1 MYDPQHFIRAIHLLL
16 AMGFTGFA
24 MAAESPGVM
33 VIGVGLTLLHALL
46 TRGQRT
52 WNTHRVVG
60 IAASLLAVTFVALAI
75 ARGQLTPV
83 LGFSYL
89 LVTLILVKLFEWRS
103 NRDIGQ
109 ALIMS
114 LLLMTAAAINSAS
127 LVFGVLFIA
136 YLLLGLYVSMLL
148 HLKTESDRA
157 IALFAIPGDRQPL
170 THGQGQRSLRRSF
183 RQMTCIVAC
192 VAVACAVAVFL
203 FFPRSSSPPVG
214 GGSFGLTT
222 PTPMTGFSERV
233 SFDQVARITQN
244 TEMVARL
251 RVTRHGETFKPGVLY
266 VRGTTLSLYSGGFTN
281 DDTIGRWQWFHMPRT
296 EDPTLVD
303 VAPGVQSEVAPSG
316 EPLPPADIEQE
327 VILEPTGTSVLF
339 SLAGPSNITGE
350 QPMRLIYERADQS
363 IKLLHQSNTAIR
375 YHLSCTGELGFPVV
389 APSLPP
395 PEVQTEV
402 APWRWG
408 RRGRRGGHNA
418 MSRWLP
424 LSSRIDPKV
433 GDYARR
439 PEVSGQ
445 TSSGAPLAAQRELRP
460 APDPLDEV
468 IARNIE
474 RHLQSTFSYTLD
486 LTDTSRPTDQD
497 PLVGFL
503 YDTKRG
509 HCEYFAG
516 AMTLLCQ
523 SLGMQARMVI
533 GFRLGPEDLNP
544 MGAYYIVR
552 QSHAHAWVEV
562 LTPRGWVT
570 FDPTS
575 GRTAPRSTSALARA
589 GDLWDYLQ
597 YTWANSIIT
606 YSDKDRRNVV
616 EDINAGLQTSSDWT
630 GNAWAWLRSLL
641 HPDGMYVLSSRILGG
656 AIAVAILVGVAAVG
670 AFVNEK
676 YRMRRRALRIGL
688 NALAD
693 SDKLRLARQ
702 LAFYDQLLQLLARHR
717 MIRPRSLTPREFAQ
731 SLTFLPAQGYQHV
744 CQLTEVF
751 YQVRFEQRALSPAR
765 QRLLMN
771 AIQDLA
777 RLLAELS
784 PL

>member
-1 MYDPQHFIRAIHLLL
+1 MYDPRHFIRAIHLLL

-33 VIGVGLTLLHALL
+33 VVGVGLTLLHALW

-52 WNTHRVVG
+52 WNPPRVVG
-60 IAASLLAVTFVALAI
+60 IAASLLAVTFVAIAI

-89 LVTLILVKLFEWRS
+89 LVTLILVKLYEWQS
-103 NRDIGQ
+103 NGDIGQ
-109 ALIMS
+109 ALVMS

-157 IALFAIPGDRQPL
+157 IALFAIPNDRQPL
-170 THGQGQRSLRRSF
+170 AHGQGQGSLRRSF

-192 VAVACAVAVFL
+192 VAVGCAVAVFL
-203 FFPRSSSPPVG
+203 FFPRSSEPPVG
-214 GGSFGLTT
+214 GGSFGLTA

-244 TEMVARL
+244 MDMVARI
-251 RVTRHGETFKPGVLY
+251 RFTRHGETFKPGVLY
-266 VRGTTLSLYSGGFTN
+266 VRGTTLSLYSGAFTQ
-281 DDTIGRWQWFHMPRT
+281 DDTIGRWQWFHLPRT
-296 EDPTLVD
+296 EDPTVVD
-303 VAPGVQSEVAPSG
+303 VTPGVQSEVAPWSEG
-316 EPLPPADIEQE
+316 LPPADIEQA

-350 QPMRLIYERADQS
+350 QPMRLMYERADQS
-363 IKLLHQSNTAIR
+363 LKLLHQSNTAIR
-375 YHLSCTGELGFPVV
+375 YHLSCTGELGYPV
-389 APSLPP
+389 AAGPSLSP
-395 PEVQTEV
+395 PEVPPEV
-402 APWRWG
+402 TPRRWG
-408 RRGRRGGHNA
+408 RGDPSA
-418 MSRWLP
+418 MFRLLP

-433 GDYARR
+433 GEYARR
-439 PEVSGQ
+439 ADVSGQ

-460 APDPLDEV
+460 APHPLDEV

-486 LTDTSRPTDQD
+486 LTDTSRPSDQD
-497 PLVGFL
+497 PLVSFL
-503 YDTKRG
+503 YDNKRG

-523 SLGMQARMVI
+523 SLGMEARMVI

-544 MGAYYIVR
+544 MGGYYIVR

-562 LTPRGWVT
+562 LTSGGWVT

-575 GRTAPRSTSALARA
+575 GRTAPRSTSVLARV
-589 GDLWDYLQ
+589 GDFWDYLQ

-616 EDINAGLQTSSDWT
+616 EDVNIGLQTSSDWT
-630 GNAWAWLRSLL
+630 GYAWAWLRSLL
-641 HPDGMYVLSSRILGG
+641 HPEVMYVLSSRILVG
-656 AIAVAILVGVAAVG
+656 AIAVAILAAVAAVG

-731 SLTFLPAQGYQHV
+731 SLTFLPARGYQHV

-751 YQVRFEQRALSPAR
+751 YQVRFEQRDLSPAR

-771 AIQDLA
+771 TIQDLA
-777 RLLAELS
+777 RLLAGLS
-784 PL
+784 RQ